1 MLTIHLDQ
9 ITELGLDLSQAV
21 EACTLPLL
29 HAVCQEG
36 ALRFTRPVDVRIHA
50 TIAGETILIEGKLST
65 RVRIACSR
73 CLDPFDLKI
82 DTDISTT
89 ALPHMPS
96 MNAADA
102 GDDTELKG
110 EDIDVMVYH
119 GESIDLDDEV
129 AQQIIMALPFKPLC
143 RKTCKGLCSHCGAD
157 LNKAPCQCPAKD
169 ESSPFAVLKSLSLPK
184 KQE

>member
-1 MLTIHLDQ
+1 MLTIHLEQ
-9 ITELGLDLSQAV
+9 ITEQGLDLSQAV

-29 HAVCQEG
+29 NAVCQEG
-36 ALRFTRPVDVRIHA
+36 SLRFTRPVDVRIHA

-65 RVRIACSR
+65 GVRLACSR

-89 ALPHMPS
+89 ALPDMTS
-96 MNAADA
+96 MSTTDA

-110 EDIDVMVYH
+110 EDIDVIFYH
-119 GESIDLDDEV
+119 GKSIDLGDEI

-143 RKTCKGLCSHCGAD
+143 SQTCKGLCSHCGAD
-157 LNKAPCQCPAKD
+157 LNKAPCQCPAQD